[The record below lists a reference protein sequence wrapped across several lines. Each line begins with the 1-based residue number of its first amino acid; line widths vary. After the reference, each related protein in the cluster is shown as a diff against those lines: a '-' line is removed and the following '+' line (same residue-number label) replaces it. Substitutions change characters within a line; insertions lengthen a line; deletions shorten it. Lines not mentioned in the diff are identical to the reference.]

1 MKNIFLLFILLPL
14 YALNISA
21 KNSKLKKQ
29 LIELNQNWEHF
40 NLVAL
45 DNDYNYTN
53 EVDLIKLHLS
63 LVEDELRRN
72 TPSNLSAIQ
81 KQNRITC
88 LDILNK
94 YWNNGVFPKNT
105 FHSART
111 PYFIDIYGT
120 YCAVGY
126 LIKETGFD
134 DIAQKI
140 HKENNYGYIKDLKKE
155 YEEIDTWANLFGF
168 TTDELAWIQPSYGWQ
183 NNYNCFS
190 QTYTTQLSVVNET
203 CPGACNGN
211 ILVPTHN
218 SWNLQPFVSASI
230 NPPAVC
236 GAICAGTYTIVATDA
251 QANTVFFSAFVNTP
265 PNPLVYFSQENLG
278 CYGECY
284 GILGIDSIVGNI
296 TPNQFSLSQNNINLI
311 SQNTPVFDSLCAGYY
326 TLTIGSSNGC
336 NYNYGPFNITQPPA
350 LNSTVATITPI
361 LCYGDTAILQV
372 NANGGTPPYSGIG
385 NYNLPAGSYNF
396 MVTDSNNCSTNNSFT
411 LNEPTP
417 IVVHDSLLTP
427 ILCYGDSALV
437 ELSASGG
444 TPPYNGVGVFV
455 LDSGLHTI
463 LISDSNNCIKNYNL
477 NIVSPLPLSST
488 FTINPDNGSNNGL
501 IVCNPIGGTSPYSF
515 YWNTNNTNDSI
526 SGLASGWYTCL
537 VTDLNGCTKLD
548 SVYLPLQYPQNITT
562 IQKQNIS
569 VSPNPSNGVYTVE
582 LYEQKS
588 TLKVKLFDLIGKT
601 IWSNEYQN
609 ASKIQLNLNDYP
621 NGVYL
626 LELEMDKSVLNYK
639 LIKK

>member
-1 MKNIFLLFILLPL
+1 MPL

-155 YEEIDTWANLFGF
+155 YKEIDTWAYEYGF
-168 TTDELAWIQPSYGWQ
+168 TTDELAWIQPSYNIYYYPYMCIANTPTNQAVIINEGCDSTLATLGGIILPSIHPITTFPVTSALIYMPFPPP
-183 NNYNCFS
+183 NGVVNCNQLVAGCYTIILMDSSNSATS
-190 QTYTTQLSVVNET
+190 QTYCVGFDSTLYASVLKENEL
-203 CPGACNGN
+203 CFGGCNGSLF
-211 ILVPTHN
+211 ID
-218 SWNLQPFVSASI
+218 
-230 NPPAVC
+230 
-236 GAICAGTYTIVATDA
+236 TI
-251 QANTVFFSAFVNTP
+251 F
-265 PNPLVYFSQENLG
+265 
-278 CYGECY
+278 
-284 GILGIDSIVGNI
+284 
-296 TPNQFSLSQNNINLI
+296 NQG
-311 SQNTPVFDSLCAGYY
+311 V
-326 TLTIGSSNGC
+326 
-336 NYNYGPFNITQPPA
+336 GPFM
-350 LNSTVATITPI
+350 
-361 LCYGDTAILQV
+361 
-372 NANGGTPPYSGIG
+372 
-385 NYNLPAGSYNF
+385 YNLSSSTSNTFQLNGNF
-396 MVTDSNNCSTNNSFT
+396 TNLCSDIYQLMVSNFQGCSFDTVLAIASPPQLVSQSVIFQSDNGTNNGIVK
-411 LNEPTP
+411 
-417 IVVHDSLLTP
+417 IVVT
-427 ILCYGDSALV
+427 
-437 ELSASGG
+437 GG
-444 TPPYNGVGVFV
+444 VPPYNYAW
-455 LDSGLHTI
+455 S
-463 LISDSNNCIKNYNL
+463 
-477 NIVSPLPLSST
+477 
-488 FTINPDNGSNNGL
+488 NGSH
-501 IVCNPIGGTSPYSF
+501 
-515 YWNTNNTNDSI
+515 NDSI